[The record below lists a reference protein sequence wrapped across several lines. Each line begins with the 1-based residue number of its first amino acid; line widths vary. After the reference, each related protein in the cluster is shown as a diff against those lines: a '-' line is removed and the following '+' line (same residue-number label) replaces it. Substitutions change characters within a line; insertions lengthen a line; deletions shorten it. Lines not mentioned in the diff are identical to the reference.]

1 MEVDAKMEEILKK
14 LDLSVHSARFVEEKI
29 SPDIVCKLSI
39 EDFHNLGIND
49 RNATIALRIAC
60 STFDSYTPKRGSHTN
75 KFVIPQIF
83 LENLIQEGFTVRVIS
98 AITGVSEKTI
108 CRRMTEYDLKI
119 RDFSKVSDNQLDLE
133 VLPLTNDY
141 PFCGEIMLRELVK
154 DRGFNV
160 ER

>member
-1 MEVDAKMEEILKK
+1 MGADAKMEEILKK
-14 LDLSVHSARFVEEKI
+14 LDLSVHSARFVKKKI

-39 EDFHNLGIND
+39 KNFHNPGIND
-49 RNATIALRIAC
+49 RNATIALTIAC
-60 STFDSYTPKRGSHTN
+60 STFDSYTPKKGSHTN

-119 RDFSKVSDNQLDLE
+119 RDFSKVSDNQLDLK

-141 PFCGEIMLRELVK
+141 PFCEEII
-154 DRGFNV
+154 
-160 ER
+160 